1 MPLFQSFLP
10 KYLILNSYF
19 FATLMALTIGS
30 AISSMPKNSQFPG
43 IPSQYSYSY
52 YIQYMLAHDHRMRVG
67 VVVEVVAQSTPV
79 YLCIRAILDCT

>member
-10 KYLILNSYF
+10 QYLILNSYF

-43 IPSQYSYSY
+43 IPSQYSYSS

-67 VVVEVVAQSTPV
+67 VRHWTVIAFGTNNRFKLTRQKQ
-79 YLCIRAILDCT
+79 